1 MQVVG
6 VRGLPEFGQGEDFVD
21 VLVGSLTGLVWPDR
35 SIGMADGDVLVISSK
50 VISKSEGQWV
60 EDRDEAVTT
69 DTVRTV
75 ATRGDLRIV
84 ENHLGIV
91 MASAGVDRSNTV
103 RPLRLPRDP
112 DASAAAL
119 HSALHD
125 RLGVRLP
132 VVITDTTGRP
142 WRLGVTD
149 FAIGC
154 AGLPPLT
161 DLRGRPDDN
170 GNTLEMTQIA
180 VVDEIAA
187 AADLVKGKTGR
198 CPVAAIRGLDLRGH
212 GAARDLVRDSDEDLF
227 SLGTHEARLS
237 AVTGRRTIRS
247 FSDKPVPIAAIEQAV
262 SAACTAPSPHHTQ
275 PWRFV
280 LLREMRHRALNAM
293 REQWITDLRAD
304 GFDDHAVAQRV
315 RRGDVLWN
323 APEVVLAFSELRGSA
338 HTYPDP
344 RRNGFERDLFLV
356 AGGAAVEN
364 LLISLSA
371 QGLGSAWISSTVFC
385 PPTVAAALGVS
396 PTWQPL
402 GAIAI
407 GWPAHPAADRR
418 AVDLTDHWVIR

>member
-6 VRGLPEFGQGEDFVD
+6 VHGLPEFGQGEDFLD
-21 VLVGSLTGLVWPDR
+21 ILVQALTDLVWPDG
-35 SIGMADGDVLVISSK
+35 STGVVEGDVLVISSK

-60 EDRDEAVTT
+60 ADRDEAVTA

-91 MASAGVDRSNTV
+91 MASAGVDRSNTR

-119 HSALHD
+119 HRALHEA
-125 RLGVRLP
+125 LGLDLP

-142 WRLGVTD
+142 WRIGVTD

-154 AGLPPLT
+154 AGLSPLS
-161 DLRGRPDDN
+161 DLRGEPDDN
-170 GNTLEMTQIA
+170 GNPLEMTQIA

-198 CPVAAIRGLDLRGH
+198 CPVAVIRGLELRGQ
-212 GAARDLVRDSDEDLF
+212 GTARDLVRDSDEDLF
-227 SLGTHEARLS
+227 ALGTREARMT
-237 AVTGRRTIRS
+237 AVTVRRTIRS
-247 FSDKPVPIAAIEQAV
+247 FTDRPVPATAIEQAV
-262 SAACTAPSPHHTQ
+262 AAACTAPSPHHTR

-280 LLREMRHRALNAM
+280 LLRDKKRLVLDAM
-293 REQWITDLRAD
+293 REQWVADLRAD
-304 GFDDHAVAQRV
+304 GFDEDAVARRV
-315 RRGDVLWN
+315 RRGDVLWT
-323 APEVVLAFSELRGSA
+323 APEVVLAFSELQDSA

-364 LLISLSA
+364 MLISLSA

-385 PPTVAAALGVS
+385 PPTVATALGVS
-396 PTWQPL
+396 SIWQPL

-407 GWPAHPAADRR
+407 GWPACPAPQRP
-418 AVDLTDHWVIR
+418 AVDLTDHLLIR